1 MVPKPCTLKVLK
13 ILLIKIISWYLPFT
27 LPIIWSYFCCY
38 LHFKWNYCQN
48 MISKK
53 EYEVFHSRYLEP
65 YTKIITLIS
74 SSYLSTCGRKTEIM
88 VSFCLRS
95 KLSFGKRFYNY
106 QCTNYAGWNTYV
118 HNVVKCFTKYLTQK
132 CLEVLFKPYQM
143 EFWPQPPFL
152 ISDLWYKNWSSNAT

>member
-27 LPIIWSYFCCY
+27 VPIIWSYFCCY

-53 EYEVFHSRYLEP
+53 EYKVFHSRYLEP
-65 YTKIITLIS
+65 YTKIITLIL

-106 QCTNYAGWNTYV
+106 QCTNYARWNLKGMCSQCVQMFYKISYKKMLRGIIQTV
-118 HNVVKCFTKYLTQK
+118 PNLTK
-132 CLEVLFKPYQM
+132 
-143 EFWPQPPFL
+143 FWP
-152 ISDLWYKNWSSNAT
+152 

>member
-27 LPIIWSYFCCY
+27 LLIIWSYFCCY
-38 LHFKWNYCQN
+38 LHFKWNYCQK

-53 EYEVFHSRYLEP
+53 EYNKLFPSRYLVP
-65 YTKIITLIS
+65 YTKIALIL

-106 QCTNYAGWNTYV
+106 QCTNYAGWKVTV
-118 HNVVKCFTKYLTQK
+118 QNVAKSFTKYLI
-132 CLEVLFKPYQM
+132 V
-143 EFWPQPPFL
+143 
-152 ISDLWYKNWSSNAT
+152 